1 MACHK
6 LTPFFFLQFSGFT
19 PNAQV
24 LYPRHKHL
32 LLISK
37 GNAERKTK
45 PQPLV
50 GFRFRFFGHM
60 PKRVNSKFHEKTVQ
74 GFNYIYNT
82 RGNLSARESVAYF
95 L

>member
-1 MACHK
+1 MRRSFILDTSICSA
-6 LTPFFFLQFSGFT
+6 SD
-19 PNAQV
+19 
-24 LYPRHKHL
+24 
-32 LLISK
+32 K

-74 GFNYIYNT
+74 GCNYIYNT
-82 RGNLSARESVAYF
+82 RGNFSARESVAYF